1 MKNPKN
7 ILVLCGHPDKESFSG
22 TMADHYQAGAEDAG
36 HVVQRVNIGELNFDP
51 IFHKGY
57 KEIQQ
62 LEPDLSGSC
71 RKNFS
76 GLITLSLSIPTGGAL
91 CQLSLKGLF
100 DRFWLPGFA
109 FNFNKQT
116 KQIEKHL
123 KGRTGRVI
131 ILSGSHSPF
140 KTWWQFGDFTNEIQY
155 GIMEFAGIRTGC
167 ERLWPLR
174 KRSMTRFGKSGQK
187 KSQMIGKERNL
198 STSNQTTKNTL
209 TKVFFCA
216 SLLGNVV

>member
-7 ILVLCGHPDKESFSG
+7 IVIICGHPDKESFTGSIADYYQ
-22 TMADHYQAGAEDAG
+22 MAAEEAG

-51 IFHKGY
+51 ILHKGY
-57 KEIQQ
+57 KEIQP
-62 LEPDLSGSC
+62 LEPDL
-71 RKNFS
+71 K
-76 GLITLSLSIPTGGAL
+76 AL
-91 CQLSLKGLF
+91 QEKFLWANHIVIVYPNWWCTMPAILKGLF

-140 KTWWQFGDFTNEIQY
+140 KTWWQFGDYTNEIQY
-155 GIMEFAGIRTGC
+155 GIMEFAGIRTAVSAYGPC
-167 ERLWPLR
+167 EKVDDKVREKW
-174 KRSMTRFGKSGQK
+174 
-187 KSQMIGKERNL
+187 GKE
-198 STSNQTTKNTL
+198 
-209 TKVFFCA
+209 VA
-216 SLLGNVV
+216 ELGRRAI